1 VTYTVVFDV
10 SERLPQLALGMV
22 AVVLVIVLAVTAV
35 VRRDGLLPRWPLVL
49 GIGAGVLA
57 AQFLLGQLWAF
68 ALAVAVVSGVIIALE
83 LAGRP
88 EDHDWQH
95 VQPGVSRRMPYGQGA
110 LLAGIVALAVAAFL
124 GLPMAGAIDLERRLL
139 AGDATVVDGPVMI
152 EAGGKQECLV
162 VDAQRF
168 CYSNAEVQPGYNRV
182 QTILGGPFATGDLV
196 RLSII
201 DGQIVRIEVATP
213 T

>member
-1 VTYTVVFDV
+1 MTYAVVFDV
-10 SERLPQLALGMV
+10 SERLPQLALGV
-22 AVVLVIVLAVTAV
+22 IAAVLVVVLCVAAISL
-35 VRRDGLLPRWPLVL
+35 RGGLLPRWPLVL

-68 ALAVAVVSGVIIALE
+68 ALAVAVVAGVVIALE

-95 VQPGVSRRMPYGQGA
+95 VQPRLSRRMPYGQSG
-110 LLAGIVALAVAAFL
+110 LLAGIFALAIAAVL
-124 GLPMAGAIDLERRLL
+124 GIPMVGALDLERRLM
-139 AGDATVVDGPVMI
+139 AGEASVVDGPVMI
-152 EAGGKQECLV
+152 VAGGKQECLV

-168 CYSNAEVQPGYNRV
+168 CYSNAEVQPGWNRV
-182 QTILGGPFATGDLV
+182 QTVLGGPFGTGDQV

-201 DGQIVRIEVATP
+201 DDQIVRIEVAAAS
-213 T
+213 

>member
-1 VTYTVVFDV
+1 MTYTVVFDV
-10 SERLPQLALGMV
+10 SERLPQLALGVV
-22 AVVLVIVLAVTAV
+22 AAALVVILAVAAV
-35 VRRDGLLPRWPLVL
+35 SLRGGLLPRWPLVL

-68 ALAVAVVSGVIIALE
+68 ALAVAVVAGVVIALE

-95 VQPGVSRRMPYGQGA
+95 VQPRLSRRMPYGQGGQ
-110 LLAGIVALAVAAFL
+110 LAGIFALAIAAFL
-124 GLPMAGAIDLERRLL
+124 GIPMVGALDLERRLA
-139 AGDATVVDGPVMI
+139 AGEATVVDGPVMI
-152 EAGGKQECLV
+152 VAGGRQECLV

-168 CYSNAEVQPGYNRV
+168 CYSNAEVQPGWNRT
-182 QTILGGPFATGDLV
+182 QTVLGGPFATGDQV

-201 DGQIVRIEVATP
+201 DDQIVRIEVAAAS
-213 T
+213 

>member
-10 SERLPQLALGMV
+10 SERLPQLALGVV
-22 AVVLVIVLAVTAV
+22 AAVLVVILAAGAV
-35 VRRDGLLPRWPLVL
+35 WLRGGLLPRWPLVL

-68 ALAVAVVSGVIIALE
+68 ALAVAVVVGVIIALE

-95 VQPGVSRRMPYGQGA
+95 VQARASRRMPYGQGG
-110 LLAGIVALAVAAFL
+110 LLAGILALGIAAFL
-124 GLPMAGAIDLERRLL
+124 GLPMVGAIDLERRLI
-139 AGDATVVDGPVMI
+139 AGEATVVDGPVMI

-168 CYSNAEVQPGYNRV
+168 CYAPAEVQPGYNRV
-182 QTILGGPFATGDLV
+182 QTILGGPFGTGDQV
-196 RLSII
+196 RLSIL
-201 DGQIVRIEVATP
+201 DDQIVRIEVAT